1 MRSEC
6 ALGNHSTFLKSHR
19 FSALALFIVLIGC
32 MPAFCQVDY
41 STATLR
47 GTVLD
52 PQGAVIAGATV
63 TATNQDT
70 GRAKIT
76 KSGGDGAYQI
86 LALPPGNYQVSIEA
100 KGFNK
105 EVVKSLALTV
115 GQSAVYDSHLKV
127 GVSTEIV

>member
-1 MRSEC
+1 MRSGY
-6 ALGNHSTFLKSHR
+6 AFVTHSTFLKSHR
-19 FSALALFIVLIGC
+19 FSILDVLIVLIGC

-47 GTVLD
+47 GSVLD
-52 PQGAVIAGATV
+52 PQGAVIPGATV
-63 TATNQDT
+63 TATNLGT
-70 GRAKIT
+70 GLAKAT